1 MIGQCAAAFSSPES
15 WARGRRHCLSQ
26 LAGFGRHTITGLLR
40 NQNRTQQD
48 WTADYRLYAENRLDV
63 DKMFGHVRTEVEQCG
78 QPDQPLVVAMDDS
91 LLRKT
96 GRRIFGCG
104 YRRDPLSPPFHVNF
118 VRGLRIL
125 QVSAAVRQG
134 PAGAARLIP
143 IDFRHAALPAKPHPR
158 APEAAHEAYRKERA
172 KRNINLVGRERL
184 ASLRQQMDEGG
195 SAARRLIATVD
206 GRFTNSTVLGQ
217 LPERTVL
224 VGRVRKDSAFF
235 YPPESQPQRGR
246 KRKYGSRCPTPEALL
261 KDPAVPWQTV
271 KAYAAGQ
278 TYEFKVKALGPV
290 YTAMDQGQRALRLV
304 VVEPVPY
311 RPSKQ
316 SKLQRREPA
325 YLICTDPAL
334 PLQELLQVYLW
345 RWDIE
350 VNFRDEKTLLGVGQA
365 QVRSEAANQNAPAL
379 AVAAYALLL
388 LAAIKTYGAEGKPD
402 TFPSPLWYQRKP
414 EQRATTNELINQLRW
429 ELWSA
434 TLTTNFTGFSPTTDP
449 DHNGIKCDHPLQSA
463 VFLSIK

>member
-1 MIGQCAAAFSSPES
+1 
-15 WARGRRHCLSQ
+15 
-26 LAGFGRHTITGLLR
+26 LR

-48 WTADYRLYAENRLDV
+48 WTADYRLYTEGRLAV
-63 DKMFGHVRTEVEQCG
+63 EKIFGHVRTEVEQHG
-78 QPDQPLVVAMDDS
+78 GPDRPLVVAMDDS

-125 QVSAAVRQG
+125 QISAAVRQG
-134 PAGAARLIP
+134 SEGAARLIP
-143 IDFRHAALPAKPHPR
+143 IDFQHAALPAKPHRR
-158 APEAAHEAYRKERA
+158 AAQELHEAYRLERA
-172 KRNINLVGRERL
+172 ARNINLVGRERL
-184 ASLRQQMDEGG
+184 ACLRRQMDESG

-206 GRFTNSTVLGQ
+206 GRFTNSTVLRQ

-224 VGRVRKDSAFF
+224 VGRVRKDSAFY
-235 YPPESQPQRGR
+235 YPPESQPERGR
-246 KRKYGSRCPTPEALL
+246 KRKYGRRCPTPEVLL
-261 KDPAVPWQTV
+261 KDPTVPWQTV
-271 KAYAAGQ
+271 KAHAAGQ
-278 TYEFKVKALGPV
+278 TYEFRFKTLSPV
-290 YTAMDQGQRALRLV
+290 YTARDKGQQALRLV

-311 RPSKQ
+311 RASKK

-325 YLICTDPAL
+325 YLICTDPDL

-350 VNFRDEKTLLGVGQA
+350 VNFRDEKTILGVGQA
-365 QVRSEAANQNAPAL
+365 QVRSESSNQNAPAL
-379 AVAAYALLL
+379 AVAAYAMLL
-388 LAAIKTYGAEGKPD
+388 LASIKTYGAEGKPD
-402 TFPSPLWYQRKP
+402 TFQSPLWYQRKP

-429 ELWSA
+429 ELWSD
-434 TLTTNFTGFSPTTDP
+434 TLKTNFTGFSQTTDA
-449 DHNGIKCDHPLQSA
+449 DQNGIKCDHPLESA